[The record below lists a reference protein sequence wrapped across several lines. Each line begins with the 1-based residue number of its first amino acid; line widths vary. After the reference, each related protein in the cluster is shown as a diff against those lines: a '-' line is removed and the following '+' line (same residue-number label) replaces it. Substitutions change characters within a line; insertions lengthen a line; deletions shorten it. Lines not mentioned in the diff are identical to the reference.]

1 MLDALDF
8 EDRIHQAYTESLEKQ
23 TVLPLIKQELQCKI
37 QCNRLSRGEPELVLE
52 EESPKVYEVTDRD
65 ITSLKSCAN
74 PESYVRGNPTLA
86 MLIF

>member
-52 EESPKVYEVTDRD
+52 EESPKIFEVT
-65 ITSLKSCAN
+65 K
-74 PESYVRGNPTLA
+74 
-86 MLIF
+86 

>member
-52 EESPKVYEVTDRD
+52 DESPKVYEVTKYR
-65 ITSLKSCAN
+65 IG
-74 PESYVRGNPTLA
+74 P
-86 MLIF
+86 